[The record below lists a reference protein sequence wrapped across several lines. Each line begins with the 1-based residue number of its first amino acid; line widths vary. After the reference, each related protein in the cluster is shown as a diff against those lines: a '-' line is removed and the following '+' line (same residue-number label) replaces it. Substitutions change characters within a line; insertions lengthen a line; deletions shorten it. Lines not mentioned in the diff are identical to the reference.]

1 MWHFT
6 KIRSVKVASPYAER
20 QTDMM
25 RSAVVVYFAQRPR
38 TLSENWAFFVHCNSW
53 GILNRTKNFENRIA
67 FLLQVQR
74 WRDILKFSEWDQSN
88 MAFNL
93 RTEGI
98 QFSKQCGLFRIPY
111 GRRSPKLS
119 YVECNTPLSE
129 LFRKCAS
136 VMFWGPMADAVR
148 WYHVP
153 IPC

>member
-1 MWHFT
+1 MRVKISNLTFHENSIR
-6 KIRSVKVASPYAER
+6 KIRISLCGETDGHDEASSCYLLCSKS
-20 QTDMM
+20 QNGIWK
-25 RSAVVVYFAQRPR
+25 
-38 TLSENWAFFVHCNSW
+38 LGFFVHCNSW
-53 GILNRTKNFENRIA
+53 GILNRTKNFEKRIA

-119 YVECNTPLSE
+119 YVEFNTPIHHCQNYL
-129 LFRKCAS
+129 
-136 VMFWGPMADAVR
+136 GNVR
-148 WYHVP
+148 R
-153 IPC
+153 